1 MSKNAITVFMNVAN
15 NDIIPNSRMLRKHM
29 FMMIASMPTNMNT
42 LKVQTTLKNSPT
54 N

>member
-1 MSKNAITVFMNVAN
+1 MSKNAITVFMNVAI
-15 NDIIPNSRMLRKHM
+15 NDIIPNSRMLRKHT
-29 FMMIASMPTNMNT
+29 FMTIASMHTNMNT